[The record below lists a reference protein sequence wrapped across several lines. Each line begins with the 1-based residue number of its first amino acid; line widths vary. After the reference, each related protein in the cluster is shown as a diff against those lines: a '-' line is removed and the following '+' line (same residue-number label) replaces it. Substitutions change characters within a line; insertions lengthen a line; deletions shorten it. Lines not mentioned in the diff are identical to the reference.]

1 MRSFKFILP
10 GVSDV
15 IVERGRGTVWAV
27 QSGRTKE
34 QQTHDHA
41 MAMFSGYS
49 CETGLDFARMPHP
62 LMGSLLLVDCWTCI
76 SVPIWQSDVV
86 AVFRGALHQSHGG
99 IPDVV
104 KRLGN
109 ATRATRWRRCC
120 HLHRLASKPQW
131 PPSPRFKTN
140 PSPDHADGPRLLRCE
155 WLHPMHESHEICRSE
170 CVVANDLPWS
180 VLIFRRFL
188 HEPPRGPH
196 PPQFAATWREGIQNS
211 TWRIVRVRFRRQLYR
226 RDSRVVW
233 IRCGQRVRVA
243 DSDLCLL
250 HSLQHRPTS
259 DITPPLVS

>member
-104 KRLGN
+104 K
-109 ATRATRWRRCC
+109 
-120 HLHRLASKPQW
+120 
-131 PPSPRFKTN
+131 RFKTN